1 MSCMKKMSTIK
12 PNFFVA
18 GGSKCGTTNISY
30 YLQQHPKIFFS
41 ELNEPYYF
49 AKNDV
54 PKNFKRDSMI
64 TEYREYLDL
73 FKNAKDAE
81 VVGEASSVYLACPNA
96 PKLIFETFPNAKILI
111 SIRNPIE
118 RAHSAY
124 FSYKFM
130 QLNEESF
137 SEMIEIHKKLID
149 SKEFFIYSILES
161 GFYTEKIKRYQKIFP
176 KDNIKIII
184 FEEYIKNSL
193 SHINDILDFLGV
205 DSINELNDAPKGAYR
220 VPKNK
225 ISNMLLKSKLFRNTA
240 SKLIPTVKRQE
251 IGDRF
256 LVKQASKP
264 QMNDKDRERLK
275 EIYSEEVKRLK
286 EHLQLD
292 LPWNDFKD

>member
-1 MSCMKKMSTIK
+1 
-12 PNFFVA
+12 
-18 GGSKCGTTNISY
+18 
-30 YLQQHPKIFFS
+30 
-41 ELNEPYYF
+41 
-49 AKNDV
+49 
-54 PKNFKRDSMI
+54 
-64 TEYREYLDL
+64 
-73 FKNAKDAE
+73 
-81 VVGEASSVYLACPNA
+81 
-96 PKLIFETFPNAKILI
+96 
-111 SIRNPIE
+111 
-118 RAHSAY
+118 
-124 FSYKFM
+124 M
-130 QLNEESF
+130 QLNKESF
-137 SEMIEIHKKLID
+137 SEMIEMHKKLID

-275 EIYSEEVKRLK
+275 EIYNEEVKKLE
-286 EHLQLD
+286 EHLRLD